1 MEAADMMLPGTIKE
15 LGNPNDN
22 NNDGDDDGNSDAGLF
37 NVMKRRG
44 QRNRVACDACH
55 TRRVKCDRAFPCTR
69 CLSSRIPCVLTRE
82 RRKRGRI
89 SRKAST
95 GTAVP
100 EYAPNPSQDLRIPS
114 NPSEAAATPT
124 PNGSPKLPA
133 SIFQGSPGA
142 KEVTLVSALSIG
154 EQYSVANLQPSP
166 HGTGNL
172 SDDWMFGSSG
182 FQASSYDLLGN
193 DMSFP
198 DGLSGP
204 FTMLGT
210 SDVELTR
217 AASRSRVSQTPG
229 PGSEHSLKYPVL
241 QHLMPFLEPYL
252 SRTLVYDLLELY
264 FASAFSTLMHP
275 VCLHIQCYVVRKA
288 AFLCRDNP
296 RSSSPALLASMLW
309 VAALDDRAF
318 ALFLT
323 PNKRRNISRFLC
335 ALTVRLLRPLIHVSL
350 EVEGVAVGDN
360 VGDNEY
366 AAATAP
372 PESRVR
378 THFFEEGG
386 DDRGLVGPAGSLDD
400 IITYIHVGSI
410 VSASEQKAAS
420 MRWWHAAFSLAKELK
435 LNQEVEVTPNLDTF
449 LGGANR
455 LFDFG
460 ETTGMGAVLNGTQ
473 DYNHTRSTLDCVCD
487 RTRYRQHELTE
498 EQREERRRTWWL
510 LYIMDRHLALCYNRP
525 LVLLDAECEGL
536 LLPLEEGLWQ
546 AGNVHSNSPKP
557 DGPQCPV
564 SGENNKRRVF
574 PDFSCNGHSIFG
586 FFLPLM
592 TITGELINLNQA
604 KNHPML
610 GNRFQGKET
619 WDAQVAEVLR
629 QLDIYKT
636 TLTTFRR
643 QSPDGGT
650 SEAPM
655 LLDIPPNMVTDHQRL
670 DANFSSYRSW
680 HTQIVAAYGLYT
692 FHVLHILLVGKW
704 DPVSLLEDKDFWTS
718 SPTFE
723 SAISHAL
730 NAVTALEEIL
740 HFDPDVSFMPYF
752 FGIQLL
758 QGSFILLL
766 FVDRLQNDAGERILN
781 ACEVVIRATE
791 SCVVTLN
798 TEYQR
803 NFRQVMQS
811 ALAQAKGR
819 PVNLGEIRHRRKA
832 ILALYRWTRNGTG
845 LAL

>member
-22 NNDGDDDGNSDAGLF
+22 NNDGDDDGNSDTGLF
-37 NVMKRRG
+37 NAMKRRG

-69 CLSSRIPCVLTRE
+69 CLSSQIPCVLTRE

-100 EYAPNPSQDLRIPS
+100 EYALNPSQDQMIPS
-114 NPSEAAATPT
+114 NPSEAAATPPT
-124 PNGSPKLPA
+124 PSGPELPA

-142 KEVTLVSALSIG
+142 KEVTLVSALSTG
-154 EQYSVANLQPSP
+154 EQYSVANLQPSA
-166 HGTGNL
+166 HGTMASGNL

-182 FQASSYDLLGN
+182 FQASFYDLLGN

-198 DGLSGP
+198 DGLLSGP

-210 SDVELTR
+210 PDVELPR
-217 AASRSRVSQTPG
+217 AAQTPG

-275 VCLHIQCYVVRKA
+275 VCLHIHCYVVRKA

-360 VGDNEY
+360 EY

-400 IITYIHVGSI
+400 IITYIHVASI

-420 MRWWHAAFSLAKELK
+420 MRWY
-435 LNQEVEVTPNLDTF
+435 VF
-449 LGGANR
+449 L
-455 LFDFG
+455 
-460 ETTGMGAVLNGTQ
+460 
-473 DYNHTRSTLDCVCD
+473 H
-487 RTRYRQHELTE
+487 
-498 EQREERRRTWWL
+498 
-510 LYIMDRHLALCYNRP
+510 
-525 LVLLDAECEGL
+525 
-536 LLPLEEGLWQ
+536 
-546 AGNVHSNSPKP
+546 
-557 DGPQCPV
+557 
-564 SGENNKRRVF
+564 
-574 PDFSCNGHSIFG
+574 
-586 FFLPLM
+586 
-592 TITGELINLNQA
+592 
-604 KNHPML
+604 
-610 GNRFQGKET
+610 
-619 WDAQVAEVLR
+619 
-629 QLDIYKT
+629 
-636 TLTTFRR
+636 
-643 QSPDGGT
+643 
-650 SEAPM
+650 
-655 LLDIPPNMVTDHQRL
+655 
-670 DANFSSYRSW
+670 
-680 HTQIVAAYGLYT
+680 
-692 FHVLHILLVGKW
+692 
-704 DPVSLLEDKDFWTS
+704 
-718 SPTFE
+718 
-723 SAISHAL
+723 
-730 NAVTALEEIL
+730 
-740 HFDPDVSFMPYF
+740 
-752 FGIQLL
+752 
-758 QGSFILLL
+758 
-766 FVDRLQNDAGERILN
+766 
-781 ACEVVIRATE
+781 
-791 SCVVTLN
+791 
-798 TEYQR
+798 
-803 NFRQVMQS
+803 
-811 ALAQAKGR
+811 
-819 PVNLGEIRHRRKA
+819 
-832 ILALYRWTRNGTG
+832 
-845 LAL
+845 